1 MASKSTINK
10 RVNIY
15 INGREVTN
23 DIKSIRAEMQKAVNQ
38 QVKMTIGSEEYIQ
51 KTREI
56 RQLKAI
62 IQEHSRQLQTVQQKW
77 FSLGK
82 VVDTFNKYSGII
94 IGLLGSLTGVVLGF
108 RKCADEAAKFEEN
121 LDNLSA
127 LTGLEG
133 KNIEWLGNQAKEMSV
148 KTTESGIKI
157 KQSATD
163 ILDAFTQMGSQRP
176 ELLKNKE
183 ALAAVTEDAI
193 ILSEA
198 SKMKLEPATAS
209 LANVMNQFNEK
220 SSSSRRIINELAA
233 GSQAGSGTIQYLSD
247 AIEKC
252 GTSAYLMGMKTN
264 QTIGVIEA
272 IAPKFKEASQAGNSL
287 DKVLLKMKEKQIGYA
302 SGTFNLN
309 DALDE
314 LQTRFARGESSAN
327 IFGVEHAKMAE
338 VLVLA
343 KDDVIK
349 YTETVTGTNKA
360 LEQAAKNTNNR
371 ITERAQAM
379 NKLKLK
385 MIEVGEQIAP
395 AITMGTNAF
404 TYFLNAIVKA
414 PVFYKQHSQLIWALI
429 AAFIALKGKTLL
441 AVGASL
447 KDRAAHLLDAA
458 AKMKNSLATQYL
470 NTHTEQYNKTQ
481 GRLHPA
487 LLKARTGFVMLGRAM
502 MANPI
507 GTIIVAF
514 TALKAAIDFYDKN
527 NATSIRLEKEKKIV
541 MDSLNQSV
549 DILSDKYKTYQTQIS
564 TLNRL
569 SNTEKKDLLDKLN
582 LTIQNTEAE
591 LANYKAKQLRLQAEN
606 TRPKVWDMFINTLKS
621 LGDASKTVELNIK
634 SALENGKK
642 STEELNPI
650 LEKLEETLTNL
661 KNQKIGLSDI
671 LNSEITADKI
681 GTKTITELQEKV
693 NLYRTAL
700 ENATVESKDYI
711 RIQKKIIDTE
721 KLLNNAIK
729 NRDIPTTPSN
739 NENDSQ
745 NNSKLAAEKKLAEA
759 ITSIRQKLNLDN
771 LTETEKEILLS
782 QQKYGELLALC
793 RQFGL
798 DSTEI
803 TKAHEQEINAIIDK
817 SIEDEVT
824 ASISAY
830 EKINRALMSSSEREK
845 ADIRQKYEE
854 LIALAEQYGID
865 TVALKNKMNE
875 ELSNVKDDEK
885 PHDIFGMSPED
896 WEELQEKI
904 NMAIDMA
911 SQLTNIWGQF
921 NQIQANREKK
931 ELQDY
936 EKSCNHK
943 KELLNKQLNSGRISQ
958 EQYNAR
964 VSQLDADLEKKK
976 TEIAKKQAKRDKA
989 TAITNAIIN
998 TASAIVRIW
1007 ADVPKGDFGIATG
1020 ILTALAAATGAAQI
1034 AVIASQPLPEYAEG
1048 GMTDGAKMYIAGE
1061 AGQEWIAPN
1070 DMLQD
1075 PITGPI
1081 IKRLEM
1087 VRSGIISPEQL
1098 IIPDFQTINSIPL
1111 YATGGYSN
1119 TPSQTYSNNYYTNET
1134 NMLVDP
1140 HLESIDEKLSKLID
1154 YLSDPKNRQAIISN
1168 DLLKRNEEELNMMN
1182 RLRRV

>member
-38 QVKMTIGSEEYIQ
+38 QAKMTIGSEEYIQ

-62 IQEHSRQLQTVQQKW
+62 IQEHNRQLQTVQQKW

-133 KNIEWLGNQAKEMSV
+133 KNMEWLGNQAKEMSV

-414 PVFYKQHSQLIWALI
+414 PAFYKQHSQLIWALI
-429 AAFIALKGKTLL
+429 AAFVTLQGKTLL

-514 TALKAAIDFYDKN
+514 TALKAAINFYDKN

-549 DILSDKYKTYQTQIS
+549 DTLSDKYKTYQTQIS

-700 ENATVESKDYI
+700 ENATVESEDYI
-711 RIQKKIIDTE
+711 RIQKKLIDTE

-771 LTETEKEILLS
+771 LTEAEKEILLS

-803 TKAHEQEINAIIDK
+803 TKAHEQEIKAIIDK

-875 ELSNVKDDEK
+875 ELSNVKDDEE

-936 EKSCNHK
+936 EKSCNRK

-1034 AVIASQPLPEYAEG
+1034 AVIASQPLPEYAQG

-1070 DMLQD
+1070 DMLQNN
-1075 PITGPI
+1075 ITGPI

-1098 IIPDFQTINSIPL
+1098 IMPDFQTINSIPL

-1140 HLESIDEKLSKLID
+1140 HLESIDEKISKLID